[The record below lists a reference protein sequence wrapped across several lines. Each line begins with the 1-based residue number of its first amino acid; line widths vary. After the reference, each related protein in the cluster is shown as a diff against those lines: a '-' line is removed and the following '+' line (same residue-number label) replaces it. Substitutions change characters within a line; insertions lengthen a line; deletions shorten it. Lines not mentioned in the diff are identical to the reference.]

1 MLFGVKLANEIYKP
15 WSASYI
21 DYERLKR
28 LLKEDE
34 DDDDVL
40 LSRRQ
45 SKVSATKRAQAWTER
60 DESTFVEALDAELEK
75 VYAFESNKYADLKDK
90 AAAADAIIHP
100 PVGAPTGGGAPDAPA
115 PQPAI
120 EDLTDFERELDS
132 IAAEAKELA
141 KFTRLN
147 YTGFFKIVKKH
158 DRLYSQY
165 SVRPLLQVRL
175 AALPFNS
182 ENYSPILYKLSSLYE
197 YLRVHKES
205 VLLSSVPEVGLAMSQ
220 APTASATTTFKS
232 FKFWVHPENLM
243 EVKTFI
249 LRRLPLLIY
258 NPQASKILN
267 MSTPDPTITT
277 LYFDNPD
284 FQLYLEKLESRETAS
299 SLRIRW
305 YGKLNSHPEIFI
317 ERKFVDPEDK
327 ETVLEQRIPIKEKY
341 VKPFIDGTYSMEKTI
356 RKMRERNTP
365 IADVE
370 RFEKVVSDIQSFIRS
385 NNLQPVLR
393 AVYSRTAFQ
402 IPDDD
407 RVRISID
414 NDIDLIREDALDL
427 SRPCRDPDDWHRH
440 DIDDMGLEH
449 PFKTIR
455 KGEISR
461 FPYAVLDVKVAMKTG
476 DSKIRP
482 SWIKD
487 LMSSHLVKEAPK
499 FSKFAHGISM
509 LFDDEEYINVLPY
522 WLSELEK
529 DIRRDPEQAYAEEL
543 NRKKF
548 GDDQPL
554 SISLKQVTSPSGS
567 PSRVASHSEA
577 VSSLIAAVNEQPSR
591 HGRTE
596 SISMRSFID
605 DEDREHQQLIGVA
618 SDDEEEEDESSSS
631 EDDDDDPSP
640 TVALLGRRRQKRKQG
655 KSNGHK
661 SWFTLRSRSKD
672 FKLPP
677 GVVRPKRLLTQ
688 SGTVMVEPKVWLA
701 NERTFNKW
709 LQVTVL
715 LSALT
720 FGLYNAAGKYN
731 YVAHRLAY
739 AYFVLTLFTGC
750 WGYGVYMHRV
760 KAIQMRSGKHL
771 DSPLGPIVVS
781 LALLGAIVINYY
793 LEE

>member
-1 MLFGVKLANEIYKP
+1 MLFGVKLANEMYKP
-15 WSASYI
+15 WATWYI

-28 LLKEDE
+28 LLKENDNHSGRSTPK
-34 DDDDVL
+34 DRRNPVL
-40 LSRRQ
+40 
-45 SKVSATKRAQAWTER
+45 WTEK
-60 DESTFVEALDAELEK
+60 DESNFVAALDAELEK
-75 VYAFESNKYADLKDK
+75 VYEFESHKYADLKDK
-90 AAAADAIIHP
+90 LA
-100 PVGAPTGGGAPDAPA
+100 
-115 PQPAI
+115 AI
-120 EDLTDFERELDS
+120 EARIPSDIDDSASAQIDFDSFEEELDRTL
-132 IAAEAKELA
+132 AEAQELE

-158 DRLYSQY
+158 DRLYSKY

-182 ENYSPILYKLSSLYE
+182 ENYSPILYKLSSLYV
-197 YLRVHKES
+197 YVRDHKA
-205 VLLSSVPEVGLAMSQ
+205 GLHQELQPSGTLSQ
-220 APTASATTTFKS
+220 APTSSATTTFKF
-232 FKFWVHPENLM
+232 FKFWVHPDNLM

-249 LRRLPLLIY
+249 LRHLPLLIY
-258 NPQASKILN
+258 NPQSNKILN
-267 MSTPDPTITT
+267 LSTPDPTITT

-299 SLRIRW
+299 SVRLRW

-317 ERKFVDPEDK
+317 ERKFVDPDDK
-327 ETVLEQRIPIKEKY
+327 DVVQEQRIPIKEKY
-341 VKPFIDGTYSMEKTI
+341 VKSFIDGTYSMEKTI
-356 RKMRERNTP
+356 RKMRERNAP
-365 IADVE
+365 AAEVE
-370 RFEKVVSDIQSFIRS
+370 KFEKVVADIQSYIRA
-385 NNLQPVLR
+385 NNLQPALR

-414 NDIDLIREDALDL
+414 NDIDLIREDALD
-427 SRPCRDPDDWHRH
+427 STRPIRDPEDWHRH

-455 KGEISR
+455 TGEISR
-461 FPYAVLDVKVAMKTG
+461 FPYAVLDIKVAMRAG
-476 DSKIRP
+476 DKKIRP
-482 SWIKD
+482 SWVKD

-499 FSKFAHGISM
+499 FSKFAHGVSM

-548 GDDQPL
+548 GDQPL
-554 SISLKQVTSPSGS
+554 DLSLKALSSSPALGATGNDA
-567 PSRVASHSEA
+567 VAS
-577 VSSLIAAVNEQPSR
+577 LLAAVGEQSGR
-591 HGRTE
+591 HGRQE
-596 SISMRSFID
+596 SIAISLRSFV
-605 DEDREHQQLIGVA
+605 DEADREHQQIIRGD
-618 SDDEEEEDESSSS
+618 SDEDEEDESSSS
-631 EDDDDDPSP
+631 SDEDDVEEVGISS
-640 TVALLGRRRQKRKQG
+640 RRRSRRHG
-655 KSNGHK
+655 KTRSRASK
-661 SWFTLRSRSKD
+661 SWFKRHRKASDKA

-677 GVVRPKRLLTQ
+677 GVERPKRLLTQ
-688 SGTVMVEPKVWLA
+688 SGQVMVEPKVWLA

-731 YVAHRLAY
+731 RVAHRLAY
-739 AYFVLTLFTGC
+739 TYFILTIFCGC

-771 DSPLGPIVVS
+771 DSPVGPIIVCVGL
-781 LALLGAIVINYY
+781 LAAIILNYY
-793 LEE
+793 IEG